1 MRMGLFNQ
9 LKNMYQ
15 DGQAE
20 TANSRS
26 NLADQIT
33 MVKVI
38 ENELQNAKNELSA
51 LEKERKIKKD

>member
-1 MRMGLFNQ
+1 MRLGLFNQ

-15 DGQAE
+15 DGQSE

-33 MVKVI
+33 MVQV
-38 ENELQNAKNELSA
+38 
-51 LEKERKIKKD
+51 